1 MFGYARIANGIIF
14 GNIVGTIEDRTM
26 NKELV
31 LDHIQSLRELVS
43 NIEFYS
49 NRLVMES
56 LQKKISQLEKEVQ
69 CYDPDDV

>member
-1 MFGYARIANGIIF
+1 
-14 GNIVGTIEDRTM
+14 M